1 MLFSDFV
8 EIYLKDME
16 TRLREHTMIGK
27 RYAIEQKIIPY
38 FGKRRL
44 SDIKAVD
51 IRKWQNELMKKDYAP
66 TYLRAIQNQLNA
78 IFNYAIKYYDLPS
91 NPCLK
96 AGSMGKKHADEMQ
109 FWTKE
114 EYLKFSEV
122 MMDKPISYYAFEILY
137 WCGIRE
143 GELLALTPEDFDFD
157 YIFGELGVRW
167 LHTGGIYA
175 ALSEQSCETVLAA
188 IKAAKKLGLTVS
200 FDPNFRS
207 TLWSFET
214 ARDVLSRY
222 LPYVD
227 VLIGIEPIHV
237 YNADGTDVKD
247 GLTMDPSFEDMDR
260 VFKAIDE
267 QYHMKAIARTVRY
280 VHSGSNNSLK
290 AFYYADGK
298 TYESKTLNFE
308 IVDRVGGGDAFSS
321 GLIYALMQN
330 DWKHEDIVNFAVAS
344 SVMKHAIRGDTNI
357 TSVDQIKR
365 LMNNAS
371 FDVQR

>member
-1 MLFSDFV
+1 MKFIAIGELMLRLSPPNYEKIVTTHNFIVNYGGAEANVAVSLANLGVDSTFFTV
-8 EIYLKDME
+8 LPNTDLGKSCINYLKANDV
-16 TRLREHTMIGK
+16 HTK
-27 RYAIEQKIIPY
+27 HII
-38 FGKRRL
+38 K
-44 SDIKAVD
+44 SDGRMGLYYLEEGVSVRPSQVIYDRGSSAFAEYDYKDVD
-51 IRKWQNELMKKDYAP
+51 FENILKDY
-66 TYLRAIQNQLNA
+66 
-78 IFNYAIKYYDLPS
+78 D
-91 NPCLK
+91 
-96 AGSMGKKHADEMQ
+96 
-109 FWTKE
+109 
-114 EYLKFSEV
+114 
-122 MMDKPISYYAFEILY
+122 
-137 WCGIRE
+137 
-143 GELLALTPEDFDFD
+143 
-157 YIFGELGVRW
+157 W
-167 LHTGGIYA
+167 LHLSGITPA
-175 ALSEQSCETVLAA
+175 
-188 IKAAKKLGLTVS
+188 
-200 FDPNFRS
+200 NFRS

>member
-1 MLFSDFV
+1 
-8 EIYLKDME
+8 
-16 TRLREHTMIGK
+16 MIEE
-27 RYAIEQKIIPY
+27 AQHLLNMII
-38 FGKRRL
+38 R
-44 SDIKAVD
+44 
-51 IRKWQNELMKKDYAP
+51 
-66 TYLRAIQNQLNA
+66 
-78 IFNYAIKYYDLPS
+78 
-91 NPCLK
+91 
-96 AGSMGKKHADEMQ
+96 
-109 FWTKE
+109 
-114 EYLKFSEV
+114 
-122 MMDKPISYYAFEILY
+122 
-137 WCGIRE
+137 
-143 GELLALTPEDFDFD
+143 
-157 YIFGELGVRW
+157 
-167 LHTGGIYA
+167 
-175 ALSEQSCETVLAA
+175 
-188 IKAAKKLGLTVS
+188 